1 MRLFKSFL
9 LTSLVTGLFAAVPAL
24 AQAPPTIVGRLA
36 LVSGTVAFHMAGET
50 TWSAA
55 TLNYPVAT
63 GVSLW
68 TDRDARAEIRIGPD
82 TIDMASDTELDI
94 NRLDRQV
101 TRITVPSGRI
111 DLHLR
116 RLGAD
121 RSFAIAIPRGT
132 ITLLAPGI
140 YDITAGSDSEPARV
154 AVFAGHARFVGGG
167 IDLGIDPGVVA
178 RLDGFSPVTAVFARA
193 VPDSFVAWCRSRDID
208 ETRLVSPHYVS
219 TEMTGYAVLDRY
231 GHWSEIP
238 GYGAVWFPNT
248 VTPGWVPY
256 RDGYWAWIAPW
267 GWTWIDNEPWGF
279 APSHYGRWAV
289 IAGAWGWVPGRPVP
303 QPIYAPAVVAFIEGF
318 FRQNQPL
325 IAWFSLAPG
334 EVYWPSYTHD
344 IAYIRALNAPAVRD
358 ADHIALAANGRPPRQ
373 VFETRYVN
381 QRFAVLVPQRAFAGA
396 RSAKRAVLPIAP
408 ARLEQV
414 PATFA
419 PPHVHP
425 VVAHV
430 LSPPPFRHAALP
442 IGREALHPSPLVKP
456 PAHPTATLGPVGG
469 AGHVLHRPAGAPHP
483 ARPEAVARPP
493 APVLAK
499 PAPPFHPLPPNAA
512 ALPPKRPSAPHP
524 MTEPHRRESGAAR
537 AGFGRG
543 RAGPAFHAPP
553 IAHPGLRGPGT
564 RPNGAIGIP
573 PPERREAPHA
583 VRRYRPSRPIVRR
596 TAPHSEAF
604 RTIVEHRGP
613 GFGHVSMPPSPPPM
627 RPRPPRMRPFGSVAL
642 PQRPAPA

>member
-1 MRLFKSFL
+1 MRFFGSFL
-9 LTSLVTGLFAAVPAL
+9 LTSLVMGLFAAVPAS
-24 AQAPPTIVGRLA
+24 AQAPPAIVGRLA
-36 LVSGTVAFHMAGET
+36 LVSGTVAFHMEGET

-94 NRLDRQV
+94 DRLDRQV

-238 GYGAVWFPNT
+238 GYGAVWFPDT
-248 VTPGWVPY
+248 VAPGWTPY
-256 RDGYWAWIAPW
+256 RDGSWAWIAPW
-267 GWTWIDNEPWGF
+267 GWTWIDDEPWGF
-279 APSHYGRWAV
+279 APTHYGRWAV
-289 IAGAWGWVPGRPVP
+289 IAGAWGWVPGRLVP

-325 IAWFSLAPG
+325 IAWFPLAPG
-334 EVYWPSYTHD
+334 EVYWPSYTRD

-381 QRFAVLVPQRAFAGA
+381 QRFAVLVPERAFAGA
-396 RSAKRAVLPIAP
+396 RNARRAVLPIAP
-408 ARLEQV
+408 ARLARV

-419 PPHVHP
+419 PPHIHP

-442 IGREALHPSPLVKP
+442 TGREMPHPSRLVKP
-456 PAHPTATLGPVGG
+456 PAHPV
-469 AGHVLHRPAGAPHP
+469 PAGPKL
-483 ARPEAVARPP
+483 P

-499 PAPPFHPLPPNAA
+499 PASPSHSLPPNAA
-512 ALPPKRPSAPHP
+512 ALPPIRPLAPHP
-524 MTEPHRRESGAAR
+524 VAEPHRRESGTAHAR
-537 AGFGRG
+537 IGPGGAS
-543 RAGPAFHAPP
+543 PAFHAPP
-553 IAHPGLRGPGT
+553 LAHPALRGPGA
-564 RPNGAIGIP
+564 RPNGAIRNP
-573 PPERREAPHA
+573 PPERRETPHA
-583 VRRYRPSRPIVRR
+583 ARRHRPSRHIARG
-596 TAPHSEAF
+596 TAPPFEAF
-604 RTIVEHRGP
+604 RTFVEHRGP
-613 GFGHVSMPPSPPPM
+613 GFGRAPMPPGFDAMSRPPGPPPM